1 MEIADLE
8 AEPSLLSERLSERI
22 YEAAILCESPGHAT
36 IDDARRI
43 S

>member
-1 MEIADLE
+1 MEMPDLE
-8 AEPSLLSERLSERI
+8 AEPSLLSGHLSERI
-22 YEAAILCESPGHAT
+22 YEAAISCVSPGHAT